1 MDYAVDE
8 FGFDVEEA
16 QRRLIADDSQFNRRV
31 YVRSLFSYYE
41 AFGYFVRQFLIEI
54 QRKKIALGK
63 EVNLDRFYLLQ
74 EEFPTVGKNGKIEAK
89 DQKTPFAN
97 QFAFTLKEFADLVG
111 VSAHIFGDSG
121 WEATQKA
128 HKIRDRL
135 THPKVKEDSLVSNED
150 MEVCRKGY
158 GWFAGLI
165 AVQFK
170 EAAKK
175 SVKAFH
181 ARP

>member
-16 QRRLIADDSQFNRRV
+16 QRRLSADDSQFNRRV

-89 DQKTPFAN
+89 DQRTPFAS

-111 VSAHIFGDSG
+111 VSAHIFGIADG
-121 WEATQKA
+121 QQLK
-128 HKIRDRL
+128 RL
-135 THPKVKEDSLVSNED
+135 L
-150 MEVCRKGY
+150 R
-158 GWFAGLI
+158 
-165 AVQFK
+165 
-170 EAAKK
+170 
-175 SVKAFH
+175 
-181 ARP
+181 